1 MAVAPVIIEGSA
13 SGSLRK
19 ATLHKLRKHG
29 ANPCARSVFPT
40 TPAPCNL
47 LARLKFTNKE
57 GEEFPDRL
65 FGQGLLESLQA
76 KLGSLLR

>member
-1 MAVAPVIIEGSA
+1 M
-13 SGSLRK
+13 
-19 ATLHKLRKHG
+19 
-29 ANPCARSVFPT
+29 FPT